1 MLSFVVPAIYAV
13 FVWWLGTGIILYLDG
28 LPQRTYRWSLIGAG
42 LALAAGFWGLA
53 LTSYGTAPAHA
64 YCAFTC
70 GVLIWGALEMSYF
83 MGLVSGPR
91 KTPCP
96 PDCGPWR
103 RFLLAIGTS
112 LYHELSVLLTGIA
125 LLALFSDAPNQV
137 GVWTFGVLWIMRWSA
152 KLNVFLGVPNLHT
165 DWLPEH
171 LRFLQ
176 SYMGQRHMNYLFP
189 VSVTIATI
197 GVVLLI
203 AAAVDAETDPFLSTG
218 YALSAT
224 LLGLAV
230 LEHWFL
236 VLPLPDEAL
245 WSWAF
250 QRRTNGGA
258 PGPATGSSVCPRRTP
273 DRPAALIALRG
284 H

>member
-1 MLSFVVPAIYAV
+1 MLSIVVPALYAL
-13 FVWWLGTGIILYLDG
+13 FVWWLGTGIILYLDR
-28 LPQRTYRWSLIGAG
+28 LPERTYRWSLIGAAG
-42 LALAAGFWGLA
+42 TLAAGIYGLV
-53 LTSYGTAPAHA
+53 LTSTGVSVAHA
-64 YCAFTC
+64 YCGFTC
-70 GVLIWGALEMSYF
+70 AVMIWGALEMSYF

-91 KTPCP
+91 KAPCP
-96 PDCGPWR
+96 PDCAGWR

-112 LYHELSVLLTGIA
+112 LYHELSVLATGIA
-125 LLALFSDAPNQV
+125 LSVLCWGEANQV
-137 GVWTFGVLWIMRWSA
+137 GVWTYNILWIMRWSA

-165 DWLPEH
+165 DWLPDH

-176 SYMGQRHMNYLFP
+176 TYMGQRPMNRLFP
-189 VSVTIATI
+189 LSVTVATV

-203 AAAVDAETDPFLSTG
+203 GTAQDAAPHSFTSAG
-218 YALSAT
+218 YILTAT

-250 QRRTNGGA
+250 KRGDSQAGPSPQVYSDAVRERCA
-258 PGPATGSSVCPRRTP
+258 PLS
-273 DRPAALIALRG
+273 LIAIRER
-284 H
+284 